1 MSRFM
6 GVFDPR
12 GSQKI
17 PHAFPRSFPRSA
29 FKLVSSNKGKIM
41 FVKRDYRDRA
51 MGLVAALAVLAVG
64 IKVTGAMATPRAPE
78 PTQAV
83 LAAEYTTEQ
92 GASDFSLARRSELT
106 VPFC

>member
-1 MSRFM
+1 
-6 GVFDPR
+6 
-12 GSQKI
+12 
-17 PHAFPRSFPRSA
+17 
-29 FKLVSSNKGKIM
+29 M

-51 MGLVAALAVLAVG
+51 IGLVAAFAVLGVG

-83 LAAEYTTEQ
+83 LAAEYTAEQ
-92 GASDFSLARRSELT
+92 GASDYSLARRSEMT